1 MTQGDTTMVMIP
13 EDGKITATL
22 VMALQRMLKNAGTQG
37 VGPVDGR
44 MGRRTTNA
52 LKMYLQAQGYEVGML
67 DGRWDPTSIEG
78 MQQWLWNGGFYCGE
92 IDGVFSAA
100 TIQALQSALNA
111 ITAQVL
117 WEGTRIDMN
126 AADRPGNAQA
136 SRVQPAMGQQSP
148 AVRDL
153 SQSQSR
159 LGHNYLQPP
168 AVQARV
174 VQGPPINATVV
185 QARVVQGSP
194 INRHGIVQGIV
205 VEPEREP

>member
-1 MTQGDTTMVMIP
+1 MVMIP
-13 EDGKITATL
+13 EDGKNTATM
-22 VMALQRMLKNAGTQG
+22 VMALQRMLKNAGIQG

-52 LKMYLQAQGYEVGML
+52 LKMYLQVQGYEVGML

-117 WEGTRIDMN
+117 WEGS
-126 AADRPGNAQA
+126 ADRPGNAQA
-136 SRVQPAMGQQSP
+136 SRAQPAMAQQRP
-148 AVRDL
+148 GVRDL
-153 SQSQSR
+153 SRSLSR
-159 LGHNYLQPP
+159 LGHSYLRPP

-174 VQGPPINATVV
+174 VQGLPINPTVV
-185 QARVVQGSP
+185 QGHVVQGSP
-194 INRHGIVQGIV
+194 INQQGTVVGIV
-205 VEPEREP
+205 VEPEHEP